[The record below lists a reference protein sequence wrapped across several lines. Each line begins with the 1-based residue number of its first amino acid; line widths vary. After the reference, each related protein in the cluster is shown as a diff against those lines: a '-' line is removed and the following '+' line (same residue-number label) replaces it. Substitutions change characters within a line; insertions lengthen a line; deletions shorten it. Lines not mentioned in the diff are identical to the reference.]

1 MEGRIFGGNEETMIS
16 MTGRKET
23 CLEFIPPPTEKALS
37 SVDRILSFKITFIN
51 NDR

>member
-23 CLEFIPPPTEKALS
+23 CLEFIPPPTEKGDPLVRGS
-37 SVDRILSFKITFIN
+37 NIKF
-51 NDR
+51 